1 MTHQPRRPLD
11 LARLIASGVQL
22 IEASA
27 GTGKTYTITS
37 LVLKLVAEHGF
48 TVDQI
53 LAVTFTN
60 AATAELRERIAERLS
75 AARSALEHGMRPAGD
90 EVIAQLLMHPDRALL
105 LSRLEVACRDADR
118 VSAFTI
124 HGFAA
129 RILKEFP
136 LETGARPDAELSAD
150 QRGLIVDIV
159 TDFWVSQVASLP
171 QQEFVA
177 IGGAKF
183 LEHLQSVARLVA
195 GAFDV
200 PRVTTRQGVALSDE
214 IARFEPHYRAAQ
226 AAFLQ
231 QGPSL
236 LDLLVSSK
244 AINHSKLRVVSI
256 KRDYA
261 ACEQYLAS
269 DDPGEP
275 APDFSRLTL
284 SRVRESI
291 NKNRVAPVHPLLQVL
306 DDLLVAAHEVQAA
319 ANLLKDELSARL
331 ADTVQSRLSA
341 EHKRVGSQS
350 FDNLLTD
357 LCSALR
363 NPSLGAGL
371 AEALRQRFPVA
382 LIDEFQDTDLVQYEI
397 FSKIYIEDTARSRA
411 GLYLI
416 GDPKQ
421 SIYAFRGADVFTYLA
436 AGASVTAPISTLTT
450 SYRSSP
456 HLVAALNHLFGTC
469 PVPFGLSEI
478 VYDHISPRPNSSNQL
493 IEQTLTP
500 APGLRLV
507 YCDEGNTEW
516 LETAAQEIVA
526 LLGSGMTLEGR
537 AVRPS
542 DIAVLTRTNREA
554 SELQRALRRL
564 NIPAV
569 MHGDRSV
576 FESDEAAELKEIML
590 ALSAPKK
597 KGALRSALATQI
609 FGLDAAQIAQL
620 DHDVAELERWAA
632 AFESFAEL
640 WRARSFAHCI
650 EAIFAELSVVSRTLK
665 ERNGERR
672 LTNLRHLV
680 ELMQEAQATQHLGM
694 FGLIRFIEEA
704 TSDPT
709 NMSMAPEARQLRLE
723 SDDRAIVLTT
733 AHKSKGLEYN
743 IVVLPVLGKP
753 DSSREPSS
761 YRFHDPVRGKS
772 LLEIRVGKQDTYPL
786 HERAEL
792 QEGLRLAYV
801 ALTRAKH
808 QVVTFIGPSQRYS
821 ALGYLLFS
829 RLLDGALDP
838 LSFKDRQK
846 ELKNVDLRA
855 QLERWAEGQPIE
867 IAAPRWSTQSE
878 VRRPF
883 SSRILSEPPPFGRIA
898 EQESTSSFSAM
909 TRTQHLSAKSR
920 QGRAQVDQDAVLG
933 VGEADERA
941 RALGRCILADFPRG
955 PRPGEA
961 LHSILEHCGFAP
973 EQSAERREVALGEL
987 RRSGIAETHLETVH
1001 QSIEHVLQAP
1011 LSVHG
1016 SEYTFC
1022 LAQIAE
1028 SDKYSEMEFNL
1039 LAGSSA
1045 SSGPLGQRVSAQR
1058 LAAALLDLP
1067 PHYARTVSALR
1078 FEAFSGFVRG
1088 FMDLVCQR
1096 EGRLFVLDYKSNYL
1110 GENYAEYGQNALQAA
1125 MEEHHYLLQSM
1136 LYSVALHQY
1145 AQVRIKDYSYDKHFG
1160 GTHYLFLRGLHPSLP
1175 HHGIY
1180 SLRPSLEAIERVG
1193 RVLGQASGSWEGVG
1207 A

>member
-1 MTHQPRRPLD
+1 MTARRRALD
-11 LARLIASGVQL
+11 LSQLIANGVQL

-37 LVLKLVAEHGF
+37 LVLKLVAQYGL

-75 AARSALEHGMRPAGD
+75 TARSAVTHGTQATGD
-90 EVIAQLLMHPDRALL
+90 EVITQLLAQPDRALL
-105 LSRLEVACRDADR
+105 LSRLDVACRDADR
-118 VSAFTI
+118 VSVFTI

-129 RILKEFP
+129 RVLTEFP
-136 LETGARPDAELSAD
+136 LETGARPEAELSAD
-150 QRGLIVDIV
+150 QRGLIADIV

-171 QQEFVA
+171 AQEFIA
-177 IGGAKF
+177 IGGPKF

-195 GAFDV
+195 GAYDV
-200 PRVTTRQGVALSDE
+200 PRVGIRGGAALSDE
-214 IARFEPHYRAAQ
+214 IARFEPLYKAAQ
-226 AAFLQ
+226 AAFQ
-231 QGPSL
+231 EQGSSL
-236 LDLLVSSK
+236 LDLLVNSK
-244 AINHSKLRVVSI
+244 AINHNKLRVSSI
-256 KRDYA
+256 NKDYA
-261 ACEQYLAS
+261 ACTQYLAH

-275 APDFSRLTL
+275 VPDLSRLTL
-284 SRVRESI
+284 SRVRENL
-291 NKNRVAPVHPLLQVL
+291 NKNGVAPVHPLLQVL
-306 DDLLVAAHEVQAA
+306 DDLLAAARDVQAA
-319 ANLLKDELSARL
+319 AGLLKDELSAKL
-331 ADTVQSRLSA
+331 AETVQSRLSA
-341 EHKRVGSQS
+341 EHRRVGSQS

-363 NPSLGAGL
+363 NPGTGANL
-371 AEALRQRFPVA
+371 ALALRRRFPVA

-397 FSKIYIEDTARSRA
+397 FSKIYIEDSATSQGA
-411 GLYLI
+411 LYLI

-436 AGASVTAPISTLTT
+436 ASEAVTAPISTLTT

-456 HLVAALNHLFGTC
+456 NLVAALNHLFGTC

-478 VYDHISPRPNSSNQL
+478 VYDRISARPNSKNEL
-493 IEQTLTP
+493 MEQTLAP
-500 APGLRLV
+500 APGMRLV
-507 YCDEGNTEW
+507 YCDEGPTDW
-516 LETAAQEIVA
+516 LETAAHEIVA
-526 LLGSGMTLEGR
+526 LLGSGMILDGR

-554 SELQRALRRL
+554 SDLQRTLRRL
-564 NIPAV
+564 NVPAV

-609 FGLDAAQIAQL
+609 FGLNATQIAQL
-620 DHDVAELERWAA
+620 DHDVAELERWTAV
-632 AFESFAEL
+632 FESLAEL
-640 WRARSFAHCI
+640 WRARSFAHCV
-650 EAIFAELSVVSRTLK
+650 EAIFSKLSVVSRTLK

-680 ELMQEAQATQHLGM
+680 ELLQDAQVTSHLGM

-723 SDDRAIVLTT
+723 SDDRAVLLTT

-753 DSSREPSS
+753 DFGREVPS
-761 YRFHDPVRGKS
+761 YRFHDPARGKS

-792 QEGLRLAYV
+792 EEGLRLAYV

-808 QVVTFIGPSQRYS
+808 QVITFVGPGQQYS
-821 ALGYLLFS
+821 SLGYLLFS
-829 RLLDGALDP
+829 RLVAGASDP
-838 LSFKDRQK
+838 LTFKERQK
-846 ELKNVDLRA
+846 ELKDIDLRA
-855 QLERWAEGQPIE
+855 ELARWAVGQPIE
-867 IAAPRWSTQSE
+867 LAEPRASMQSDA
-878 VRRPF
+878 RRPF
-883 SSRILSEPPPFGRIA
+883 ALKVLTEPPRLGRVA
-898 EQESTSSFSAM
+898 EQESTSSFSSM

-933 VGEADERA
+933 VADADERA

-961 LHSILEHCGFAP
+961 LHSILEHSVFAAD
-973 EQSAERREVALGEL
+973 QCQERRGVALGEL
-987 RRSGIAETHLETVH
+987 RRYGISISHLDAVH
-1001 QSIEHVLQAP
+1001 QAIEHVLETP
-1011 LSVHG
+1011 LAMHG
-1016 SEYTFC
+1016 AEHTFC
-1022 LAQIAE
+1022 LNQLAE
-1028 SDKYSEMEFNL
+1028 RDKYCEMEFNL
-1039 LAGSSA
+1039 LAGPPAPSSA
-1045 SSGPLGQRVSAQR
+1045 LGQRVSAQK
-1058 LAAALLDLP
+1058 LAAALVDLP
-1067 PHYARTVSALR
+1067 RHYTRAVSLLK

-1088 FMDLVCQR
+1088 FMDLVYVR

-1110 GENYAEYGQNALQAA
+1110 GESYADYGRSALQAA

-1136 LYSVALHQY
+1136 LYSLALHQY
-1145 AQVRIKDYSYDKHFG
+1145 GQVRIKGYCYDMHFG

-1175 HHGIY
+1175 HHGVY
-1180 SLRPSLEAIERVG
+1180 SFRPSLEAIERVAHA
-1193 RVLGQASGSWEGVG
+1193 LGQGPQFLQGRSA
-1207 A
+1207 